1 MEMYCMSEICLVA
14 WAELDTRLKLQ
25 FPKPTE
31 LQTPIPFLFNHLTKF
46 KEAGSGITASHK
58 VNKMDTG
65 KQEITQ

>member
-25 FPKPTE
+25 FPPTE

-46 KEAGSGITASHK
+46 KEAGSGITSSHK
-58 VNKMDTG
+58 DNKMETG
-65 KQEITQ
+65 KQEINQ